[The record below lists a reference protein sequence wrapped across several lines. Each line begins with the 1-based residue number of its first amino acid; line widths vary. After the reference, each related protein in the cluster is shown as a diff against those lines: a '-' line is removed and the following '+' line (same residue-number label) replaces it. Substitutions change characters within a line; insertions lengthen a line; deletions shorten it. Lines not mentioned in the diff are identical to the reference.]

1 MRHITSAVLVAVVC
15 GCTNESPL
23 TQPPNASA
31 NLVSTPSYRIVEF
44 PASLGGTVSRGTS
57 INGRG
62 LVAGFSNQPGNLTR
76 HAAVWREGAITD
88 LLTLG
93 GENSSVVWPGLN
105 ERGTVVGV
113 AETADLDPY
122 NEEWSCSAFFPTV
135 THHICRGFIWEEGA
149 MHPLPGLGGDNS
161 FATGVNNRGQVVGWA
176 ETEVHDPTCNSPQ
189 VLQFRAVVWEPGKE
203 RKRELRPFPGDS
215 TSAATAINDRG
226 QVVGISGDC
235 DVAVGEFSARHA
247 VLWQGD
253 QVIDLGNLGGMW
265 WHTPMDINP
274 RGDVVGFSDPPGDQN
289 GGFIAQAFI
298 WTQAAGIQPIH
309 TLAGDPFSE
318 ALAIN
323 NRRQVVGVSF
333 GGANG
338 SRAFL
343 WQDGV
348 LSDLNSLVAGGSS
361 DVLQSA
367 QDITEDGRIT
377 GRVRQAATGQVVMF
391 IAYPIDTP

>member
-1 MRHITSAVLVAVVC
+1 MRHIISAVLLAVVC

-23 TQPPNASA
+23 TQTPSASA

-57 INGRG
+57 INARG
-62 LVAGFSNQPGNLTR
+62 QVAGFSSQPGNLTR
-76 HAAVWREGAITD
+76 HAAVWRDGAITD

-93 GENSSVVWPGLN
+93 GDNSSVVWPGLN

-122 NEEWSCSAFFPTV
+122 NEDWSCSAFFPTV
-135 THHICRGFIWEEGA
+135 THHICRGFIWDGGG

-161 FATGVNNRGQVVGWA
+161 FATAVNNWGQVVGWA
-176 ETEVHDPTCNSPQ
+176 ETEVHDPTCNAPQ
-189 VLQFRAVVWEPGKE
+189 VLQFRAVVWDPGKGKL
-203 RKRELRPFPGDS
+203 RQLRPFPGDS

-226 QVVGISGDC
+226 QVVGISGEC

-265 WHTPMDINP
+265 WHTPMDINQ
-274 RGDVVGFSDPPGDQN
+274 RGDVVGFSDPPGDQS

-318 ALAIN
+318 ALAVN
-323 NRRQVVGVSF
+323 NQRQVVGVSF

-348 LSDLNSLVAGGSS
+348 LSDLNSLIAGGSS

-377 GRVRQAATGQVVMF
+377 GRVKQAATGQVVMY